1 MNNRSKK
8 IRLGIFI
15 MLSSALLLF
24 LVVYF
29 TARELFEKSD
39 TYYVN
44 FQDVSVS
51 GMEVGSPVKYL
62 GINVGTIS
70 GIRINPQDITSII
83 VELSLKSGTPIKEDA
98 KADIVSLGITGMKAI
113 EIRGG
118 TNEADLLT
126 PGSHIQ
132 AGSSLTSEI
141 TGKAEIIAEK
151 AENVLNNLQVFTHP
165 DTLAKIITAL
175 RKFSK
180 MTDDADRAI
189 LRLDTIIFENKKDID
204 STIENAN
211 KISTSILETTS
222 TLEKTM
228 ARIDQLVQSDSIG
241 DIIGNT
247 REISQKLKETN
258 ITQLIDDLA
267 GVVRRTKDLLIKVDD
282 DINKGTKGL
291 VETQEMLQST
301 LRNLEEASRKINN
314 NPSVLIRKSKV
325 KNLPDDK
332 LKD

>member
-15 MLSSALLLF
+15 LTGSALFLF
-24 LVVYF
+24 LIVYF
-29 TARELFEKSD
+29 TARELLEKSD
-39 TYYVN
+39 TYYVS
-44 FQDVSVS
+44 FHDVSVS

-70 GIRINPQDITSII
+70 DIRINPQDITSII
-83 VELSLKSGTPIKEDA
+83 VELSLKPGTPIKKDA

-118 TNEADLLT
+118 TNEADLLK
-126 PGSHIQ
+126 PGSYLQ
-132 AGSSLTSEI
+132 AGSSLASEI
-141 TGKAEIIAEK
+141 TRKAEIIAEK
-151 AENVLNNLQVFTHP
+151 AEHVLNNLQVFTHP
-165 DTLAKIITAL
+165 DTLAKITAAL

-189 LRLDTIIFENKKDID
+189 LRIDDIIAQNRENID
-204 STIENAN
+204 STIQNAN
-211 KISTSILETTS
+211 KISASILETTS

-228 ARIDQLVQSDSIG
+228 TRIDQLVQSDSIG
-241 DIIGNT
+241 DIIGNA

-267 GVVRRTKDLLIKVDD
+267 AVVKQTKDLLIKVDD
-282 DINKGTKGL
+282 DINKGSKGL
-291 VETQEMLQST
+291 IETQDMLRSI

-325 KNLPDDK
+325 KNLPDEK

>member
-1 MNNRSKK
+1 M
-8 IRLGIFI
+8 I
-15 MLSSALLLF
+15 SSALLLF

-44 FQDVSVS
+44 FHDVSVS

-70 GIRINPQDITSII
+70 DIRINPQDITSII
-83 VELSLKSGTPIKEDA
+83 VELSLKSGNPIKEDA

-118 TNEADLLT
+118 TNKADLLK
-126 PGSHIQ
+126 PGSYIQ
-132 AGSSLTSEI
+132 PGSSLTSEI

-151 AENVLNNLQVFTHP
+151 AEKVLNNLQVFTHP
-165 DTLAKIITAL
+165 DTLAKITTTL
-175 RKFSK
+175 RKFSE
-180 MTDDADRAI
+180 MADDADRAI
-189 LRLDTIIFENKKDID
+189 LRLDTIIGQNKKDIG
-204 STIENAN
+204 STLENAS
-211 KISTSILETTS
+211 KISASILETTS
-222 TLEKTM
+222 ALEETM

-258 ITQLIDDLA
+258 FTQLIDDLA
-267 GVVRRTKDLLIKVDD
+267 GVVAQTKDLLIKVDD
-282 DINKGTKGL
+282 DISKGTKGL

-314 NPSVLIRKSKV
+314 NPSVLIRKTKV
-325 KNLPDDK
+325 KNLPGDK